1 MSYCTLVTGAT
12 GGIGTQTIKLL
23 KSKGRHVLALGHEL
37 DLTDPK
43 ALDEVEGL
51 VKAEYEGVDGFVH
64 LAGFDR
70 PAPLGMIDDLTADDL
85 YRIHALFPMRFLGWM
100 GKKRNHGP
108 GAAAVLVS
116 SEVLSGEAK
125 GHAAYAAAKGA
136 LEAMARVAAAELEA
150 QGVRVAMLRL
160 PPVDTKMAH
169 GWVDKLAPDQRP
181 ALLPATE
188 AAKRIVDEFE
198 NGAIVWTID
207 K

>member
-12 GGIGTQTIKLL
+12 GGIGVEVVKLL
-23 KSKGRHVLALGHEL
+23 KAQGRQVLALGHEI

-43 ALDEVEGL
+43 ALEEVEGL
-51 VKAEYEGVDGFVH
+51 IKAEYEGVDGFVH

-70 PAPLGMIDDLTADDL
+70 PAPLWMIDDLVADDL

-100 GKKRNHGP
+100 GKQRNHGE

-116 SEVLSGEAK
+116 SEVLALEAK

-169 GWVDKLAPDQRP
+169 GWVDKLPAEKRP
-181 ALLPATE
+181 TLMAAAD

-198 NGAIVWTID
+198 KGAIVWTIG